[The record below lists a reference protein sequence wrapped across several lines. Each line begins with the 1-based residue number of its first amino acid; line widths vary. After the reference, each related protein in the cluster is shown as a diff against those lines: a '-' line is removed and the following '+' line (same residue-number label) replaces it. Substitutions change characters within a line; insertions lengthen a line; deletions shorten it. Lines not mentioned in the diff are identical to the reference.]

1 MNIEKLL
8 EKLYTSESYYKS
20 VDEEINEIAAKIH
33 LGYGPEKINRDRN
46 PEFKYLFEFA
56 KSRIRVSRKFSQAA
70 HLFLDYYSSLYS
82 TPEIVGKY
90 RANRLKGRYI
100 IDAGSGAGMQDIMFS
115 LSSDVSGIEINRSRY
130 LMSMLNRKPYGSD
143 ANFLCEDF
151 FDYNGDFNGKIIFSD
166 PLRPQNSREKVFSQ
180 LSPDPVDIVKGRQ
193 GISGY
198 AIDLP
203 PHMKWENIPLEGE
216 KEYISVNGNLNRLTL
231 YSPSLSV
238 GKATAVLLPENRV
251 ISGKPEEFQHSIES
265 VLKNMEY
272 LFVPDISVLSAGLL
286 NKVIDPDWKLIYSDS
301 RRSVFSGNSIYEQFA
316 GKQYAILDYSA
327 SLDILPKLKKFD
339 AGKIYFRFSMQ
350 PEETYRYKNKIEPE
364 LTGKKN
370 IYIFKSDKKYII
382 TEELE

>member
-20 VDEEINEIAAKIH
+20 VDEEINEIAEKIH
-33 LGYGPEKINRDRN
+33 LGYAPEKINRDRN

-56 KSRIRVSRKFSQAA
+56 KSRIRVSRKFSEAD

-90 RANRLKGRYI
+90 RGNRLKGQHI

-151 FDYNGDFNGKIIFSD
+151 FDYNGDFKGKIIFSD
-166 PLRPQNSREKVFSQ
+166 PLRPQNSREKFFSQ
-180 LSPDPVDIVKGRQ
+180 LSPDPVDIIKERH
-193 GISGY
+193 GIAGY

-203 PHMKWENIPLEGE
+203 PHMRWENIPLQGE
-216 KEYISVNGNLNRLTL
+216 KEYISLNGNLNRLTL
-231 YSPSLSV
+231 YSPSISL
-238 GKATAVLLPENRV
+238 GEATAVLLPENRV
-251 ISGKPEEFQHSIES
+251 ISGKPEEFQRSIES
-265 VLKNMEY
+265 DLKNMEY
-272 LFVPDISVLSAGLL
+272 IFVPDISVVSAGLL
-286 NKVIDPDWKLIYSDS
+286 NMVIDPDWKLIYSDS
-301 RRSVFSGNSIYEQFA
+301 RRSVLSGNSIYEQFA
-316 GKQYAILDYSA
+316 GKQYAILDYST

-339 AGKIYFRFSMQ
+339 AGKIYFRFSIQ

-364 LTGKKN
+364 LNGKKN
-370 IYIFKSDKKYII
+370 IYIFKSNKKYII